1 MEKVRKI
8 VKGLFVVSC
17 VIFAVYVV
25 KAHLLADHKP
35 PKIFFEE
42 KTITVD
48 AGADDKELLRGVT
61 AKDDCDGDIT
71 DSVRIASKSNFI
83 EKGRR
88 KITYAVFD
96 KANHGTSAD
105 RMVVYK
111 DYVSPRIY
119 MKKPLRYTVS
129 EAKNVNGMKKNMSA
143 EDCLNG
149 DVSGKIRMSL
159 EEEWYD
165 YEPGE
170 YDMTLQVSNE
180 AGDTCFV
187 PMKAVIIDNSLMESR
202 KYYPALSDYIVY
214 TSVGKELELKDYLTG
229 VLRGNTESYFTDA
242 DMSITADNIVISAD
256 IDYHTPGVYEV
267 EYSYTSL
274 EGINA
279 VTKLYVVVED

>member
-1 MEKVRKI
+1 MERFRRI
-8 VKGLFVVSC
+8 ISGLFFASC

-25 KAHLLADHKP
+25 KAHLLADRKP
-35 PKIFFEE
+35 PEIFFEE

-48 AGADDKELLRGVT
+48 AGADDQELLRGIT
-61 AKDDCDGDIT
+61 AKDDRDGDIT
-71 DSVRIASKSNFI
+71 DAVRIASKSNFI

-96 KANHGTSAD
+96 QANHGTSAE
-105 RMVVYK
+105 RMVIYK

-119 MKKPLRYTVS
+119 LKRPLRYTVS
-129 EAKNVNGMKKNMSA
+129 EAKNVNGLKKSMSA

-149 DVSGKIRMSL
+149 DISRRIRMTMG
-159 EEEWYD
+159 EEWYD

-170 YDMTLQVSNE
+170 YGMTLQVSNE

-187 PMKAVIIDNSLMESR
+187 PTKAVIIDDSLIESK

-214 TSVGKELELKDYLTG
+214 TSVDAPLELKDYLTG
-229 VLRGNTESYFTDA
+229 VRRGNTESYFGDS
-242 DMSITADNIVISAD
+242 DMSITADNIGISAE

-267 EYSYTSL
+267 AYSYTSL